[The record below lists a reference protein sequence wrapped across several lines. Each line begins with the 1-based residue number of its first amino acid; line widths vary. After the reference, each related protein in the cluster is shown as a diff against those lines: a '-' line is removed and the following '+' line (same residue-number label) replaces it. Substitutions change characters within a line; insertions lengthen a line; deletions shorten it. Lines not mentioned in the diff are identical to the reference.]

1 MRTPP
6 LRTQSHLD
14 IGQYRVIFS
23 MAKVILTPQSQSEF
37 VVRILNRRDVY
48 EG

>member
-1 MRTPP
+1 
-6 LRTQSHLD
+6 
-14 IGQYRVIFS
+14 